1 LISINIVIPDEF
13 AFQCQEPVDPSRG
26 RRMLDGINWTV
37 YAGEHW
43 AILGAN
49 GSGKTSLFKALTV
62 CMAPTGGYRDS
73 RLTRGHAFQIGFQR
87 IGASWRK
94 KKSAFV
100 ATQTTSRKAPA
111 VTAEMMFLRLTSQ
124 RAFFFHHRRLNRVS
138 VSPLVEPVALQ

>member
-49 GSGKTSLFKALTV
+49 GSGKTSLLKALTGY
-62 CMAPTGGYRDS
+62 MTPMGGS
-73 RLTRGHAFQIGFQR
+73 CTKMQKQACLSLLIR
-87 IGASWRK
+87 IYESQHPSHSNARFKSGAG
-94 KKSAFV
+94 
-100 ATQTTSRKAPA
+100 
-111 VTAEMMFLRLTSQ
+111 
-124 RAFFFHHRRLNRVS
+124 
-138 VSPLVEPVALQ
+138 